1 MELNIDQKKVLEV
14 IKNKENAFI
23 TGGAGVGKS
32 FLVSQIKDYFIES
45 EINYSITAMTGSA
58 AVLING
64 RTIHSFMGIGLAK
77 GSPQDLIRKIK
88 RNPMI
93 YKTLVHLRALIIDEV
108 SMLSDIL
115 FDKIAK
121 IFSILHISNKPF
133 GNLQV
138 ILVGDMSQL
147 KPIEGDYCFKAEQ
160 WNDCHFEVNVLTKN
174 MRVQN
179 DQLFKEILDRLRWG
193 ICKDDD
199 LDILDELRITTFP
212 DDIIPTRLFS
222 KNKDV
227 DELNN
232 LELGKLI
239 SESNPGIVYKV
250 KYPNNPLKLK
260 TSTNYV
266 VSNKINESLKLCVG
280 AQVIVTRNIDQD
292 LGIVN
297 GTRGTI
303 IKFDLDYILIKLLD
317 QREYSLTFFHV
328 KSDDLNDPNVDFK
341 YIPLKLAWGISIHSS
356 QGMTIDALEIDLGS
370 SIFTEGQAY
379 TGLSRARSLSSIKI
393 KKLLKRSFKTN
404 KDVIAFY
411 EKYN

>member
-1 MELNIDQKKVLEV
+1 
-14 IKNKENAFI
+14 
-23 TGGAGVGKS
+23 
-32 FLVSQIKDYFIES
+32 
-45 EINYSITAMTGSA
+45 
-58 AVLING
+58 
-64 RTIHSFMGIGLAK
+64 
-77 GSPQDLIRKIK
+77 
-88 RNPMI
+88 
-93 YKTLVHLRALIIDEV
+93 
-108 SMLSDIL
+108 
-115 FDKIAK
+115 
-121 IFSILHISNKPF
+121 
-133 GNLQV
+133 
-138 ILVGDMSQL
+138 
-147 KPIEGDYCFKAEQ
+147 
-160 WNDCHFEVNVLTKN
+160 